1 MKYILSIIL
10 LVLSFS
16 TLAKNSMPCKEIS
29 WIPNQVY
36 YVNSQLH
43 TSTHIILPEPM
54 QGNPVN
60 GNPSLW
66 AVAGE
71 NIHLFIKPKNYGNA
85 EGKSTTVTVVSESN
99 NSYDFIVNR
108 VQKKPDVCIKITQE
122 NYVNNEPQKNI
133 GQNGWLTTQEKKINH
148 LSSNI
153 SDMALMLQKQ
163 KSDSKQKTLDALAQ
177 YRSNIYTGYTWS
189 KGRSFSNK
197 NVVSD
202 VWDDGRF
209 TYIRLRLDNKGI
221 FSLHGYITDKP
232 EMIEADYDSDTK
244 IYTVAGLYRKFD
256 LVYDKN
262 KVTIKRANDITS
274 GGY

>member
-1 MKYILSIIL
+1 MKYIILTLIIL
-10 LVLSFS
+10 SFN
-16 TLAKNSMPCKEIS
+16 TLAKGSIPCKEIS

-36 YVNSQLH
+36 YVNSKLH

-54 QGNPVN
+54 QGQPVN

-71 NIHLFIKPKNYGNA
+71 NIHLFIKPKNYGNT
-85 EGKSTTVTVVSESN
+85 EGKSTTVTVVSSNN

-108 VQKKPDVCIKITQE
+108 VNKDPDVCIKITQE
-122 NYVNNEPQKNI
+122 NYVNNHKKNGI
-133 GQNGWLTTQEKKINH
+133 GQNGWLTEQEKKIDY
-148 LSSNI
+148 LSNNVSELSLQLQHQKISN
-153 SDMALMLQKQ
+153 
-163 KSDSKQKTLDALAQ
+163 KQKTLDTLAQ
-177 YRSNIYTGYTWS
+177 YRANIYTGYSWT
-189 KGRSFSNK
+189 KGKGFSNK
-197 NVVSD
+197 DVVSD

-221 FSLHGYITDKP
+221 FSLHGYISNKP
-232 EMIEADYDSDTK
+232 EMLEADYDSDTK

-256 LVYDKN
+256 LVYDKS
-262 KVTIKRANDITS
+262 KVTIERDNDKTS